1 MTGHEM
7 CVHTDQSPH
16 NRNMTLG
23 IEECETTYWE
33 WAEKDCVVSECYW
46 EWHNVDASV
55 GMRHSRV
62 RSNKKWS
69 LSWKA
74 LILIPA
80 SCVKPNIQLTKAWT
94 GLCERH
100 FFTPYLVLPFNLF
113 FFILFL
119 SSLKLGLFHI
129 SFHLSNIYCLYIT
142 KANQTCNN
150 IHTAYVP
157 MWPSHVPKHTD
168 SEKTDLK
175 QNITLKA
182 LAEIAHALSRPA
194 EIHRH

>member
-1 MTGHEM
+1 MSVYIKIKHKHSSCFHFKHTSLIHAALCMMTGHEM

-55 GMRHSRV
+55 GMGRSWV

-100 FFTPYLVLPFNLF
+100 LFTPSLILPFNLF
-113 FFILFL
+113 FSYYFLVVWSWDYFISHFTWVT
-119 SSLKLGLFHI
+119 FI
-129 SFHLSNIYCLYIT
+129 
-142 KANQTCNN
+142 
-150 IHTAYVP
+150 AY
-157 MWPSHVPKHTD
+157 M
-168 SEKTDLK
+168 
-175 QNITLKA
+175 
-182 LAEIAHALSRPA
+182 
-194 EIHRH
+194 